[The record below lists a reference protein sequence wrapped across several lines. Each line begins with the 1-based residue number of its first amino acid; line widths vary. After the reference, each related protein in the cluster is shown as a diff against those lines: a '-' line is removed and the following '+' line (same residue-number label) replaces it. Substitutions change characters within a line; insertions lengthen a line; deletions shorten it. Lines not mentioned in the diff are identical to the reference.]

1 MTPTISIPDFQ
12 PDGYAERH
20 AAKSR
25 SKQLGWKSGSL
36 LVIMLVVELLTMMTD
51 RVYYSPAANT
61 IIIVA
66 QDPAG
71 LIVAGIYQ
79 ATSGSSPENPILGKP
94 VTFITPVAS
103 IERMRMSSCASW
115 EWHPNKTYDPK
126 YEPPIAGGKG
136 SCLAKGN
143 VHKK

>member
-1 MTPTISIPDFQ
+1 MTAITTFPQTTADDP
-12 PDGYAERH
+12 AVRH

-36 LVIMLVVELLTMMTD
+36 LVVLLIVEVLTMMTD
-51 RVYYSPAANT
+51 RVYYSPKANT
-61 IIIVA
+61 IIVVA

-79 ATSGSSPENPILGKP
+79 ATTGSSPENPILGKP
-94 VTFITPVAS
+94 ITFVAPVAS

-115 EWHPNKTYDPK
+115 EWHPNTIYDPK
-126 YEPPIAGGKG
+126 YEPPIAGGRG

-143 VHKK
+143 VHK